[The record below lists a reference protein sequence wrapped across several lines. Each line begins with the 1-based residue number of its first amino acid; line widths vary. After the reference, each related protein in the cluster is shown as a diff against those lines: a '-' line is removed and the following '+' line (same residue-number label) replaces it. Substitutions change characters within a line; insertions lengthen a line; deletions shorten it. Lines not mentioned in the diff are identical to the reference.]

1 MIKKENGITLIIL
14 IVTVM
19 ILMIIAGVVVTSGIN
34 SAKTATRE
42 SLKTN
47 MMLIK
52 VKGIES
58 VENTNFQLGTAER
71 SEEEKQKIKDDNLIG
86 KKTTDSLPVEI
97 AEGEEAYEL
106 TSQNMQDL
114 GLGELSDTS
123 SDYVIIYNVSE
134 ENVDVIYKPGINEN
148 NKKYYALSDME
159 EAGL

>member
-58 VENTNFQLGTAER
+58 VE
-71 SEEEKQKIKDDNLIG
+71 K
-86 KKTTDSLPVEI
+86 
-97 AEGEEAYEL
+97 
-106 TSQNMQDL
+106 M
-114 GLGELSDTS
+114 
-123 SDYVIIYNVSE
+123 
-134 ENVDVIYKPGINEN
+134 
-148 NKKYYALSDME
+148 
-159 EAGL
+159 